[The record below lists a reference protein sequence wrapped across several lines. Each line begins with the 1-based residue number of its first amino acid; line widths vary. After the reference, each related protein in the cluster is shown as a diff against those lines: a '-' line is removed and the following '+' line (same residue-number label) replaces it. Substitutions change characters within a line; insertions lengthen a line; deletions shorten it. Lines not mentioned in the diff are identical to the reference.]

1 MGEEPVSRVVYRNS
15 HKRVVVKYKGR
26 EIARYRNAGELVEVH
41 MKGMMAIDA
50 HSAKQILKI
59 YNSK

>member
-1 MGEEPVSRVVYRNS
+1 MEEELASRVVYRNS
-15 HKRVVVKYKGR
+15 PERVVVKCKGR
-26 EIARYRNAGELVEVH
+26 EIASYRNAEELVEVH

-59 YNSK
+59 YNNK